1 MRGESSMKQT
11 VPLIVLLLFMLAGC
25 GPSQQMKS
33 YFGQI
38 KEVDRRLAKNLK
50 ELDSYAAAINQS
62 YSSIH
67 SMGLKAPKEITAE
80 LELTKDVLNRI
91 TPPPDAQYHQRVLSD
106 SIQKAVNFSL
116 SLEKLIKVLP
126 LSATPS
132 MASEISACR
141 KQCHD
146 SASRLR
152 DSLNALTQERK
163 NLKSKAY
170 GVSPEI
176 FEAGGGGSFRT
187 E

>member
-1 MRGESSMKQT
+1 MKKT
-11 VPLIVLLLFMLAGC
+11 VPLIVLLLFMITGC

-50 ELDSYAAAINQS
+50 ELNSYAAAINQS
-62 YSSIH
+62 YSSIR
-67 SMGLKAPKEITAE
+67 SMGFRSPKEITGE
-80 LELTKDVLNRI
+80 LELTKSALDRI
-91 TPPPDAQYHQRVLSD
+91 TPPADAQYHQRVLSD
-106 SIQKAVNFSL
+106 SIQKAINFSL

-152 DSLNALTQERK
+152 DSLNALAQERQ
-163 NLKSKAY
+163 NLKSNSY
-170 GVSPEI
+170 GVSPEL
-176 FEAGGGGSFRT
+176 FEAGGGGSFKT